1 MPNVCDGYGAE
12 GTRRGGVLAE
22 QAGFATID

>member
-1 MPNVCDGYGAE
+1 MPDVCNGCGAE

-22 QAGFATID
+22 QAGFATFD